1 MKGWISWLLLGLLS
15 VVFGIVVLGAPV
27 IASIS
32 ITLLAGVLLIV
43 SGVLQLIGGFSA
55 DSFGS
60 KLLAWIM
67 GALMA
72 FLGWSFLAHP
82 LAGVVTLTTVVLILL
97 AAGGIARILLA
108 FGMRGTRFFW
118 PTLFSGVVSL
128 GLAVFVWSTPGA
140 TAALLGVL
148 MGVEMLV
155 NGFGLIF
162 MAFFV
167 KEAGTRA

>member
-32 ITLLAGVLLIV
+32 ITLLAGVLLVV
-43 SGVLQLIGGFSA
+43 SGVLQVIGGFSA
-55 DSFGS
+55 ESFGS

-67 GALMA
+67 GVLMVL
-72 FLGWSFLAHP
+72 LGWSFMANP
-82 LAGVVTLTTVVLILL
+82 LEGTLTIATVILILL

-108 FGMRGTRFFW
+108 LGMRGTQYFW

-128 GLAVFVWSTPGA
+128 GLAIFVWGMPGA
-140 TAALLGVL
+140 PVKLLGIL
-148 MGVEMLV
+148 LGVEMLV

>member
-1 MKGWISWLLLGLLS
+1 MNATIKRCCETHLNS
-15 VVFGIVVLGAPV
+15 
-27 IASIS
+27 
-32 ITLLAGVLLIV
+32 
-43 SGVLQLIGGFSA
+43 
-55 DSFGS
+55 
-60 KLLAWIM
+60 
-67 GALMA
+67 
-72 FLGWSFLAHP
+72 
-82 LAGVVTLTTVVLILL
+82 
-97 AAGGIARILLA
+97 
-108 FGMRGTRFFW
+108 
-118 PTLFSGVVSL
+118 VSL